1 MVPVTSTTTTELR
14 RPAISVVMPAYR
26 RPDKVR
32 RAVASVLEQ
41 TFQDWELV
49 IVDDASP
56 DSLADALDELARDR
70 RVRVIRHRTNRGGSA
85 ARNTGILASSAKVI
99 ALLDSDDRWL
109 PEKLAGDTAFI
120 ARQNGSHWFGFGQY
134 WIDSINGRRESAPA
148 PQRMP
153 RLDEYLFVQRGAMQ
167 TSSLLLPAVHARRV
181 LFDETLPRLQD
192 WDFVLRLWL
201 EGLDP
206 RPIPVRAT
214 IYDAPDDVGR
224 ISSRLDPDFLLTWLE
239 ERRSWLS
246 DTAAVGF
253 ESNKVAPELIQVGRR
268 YEGVQLLLRG
278 LRSGVVSRRSM
289 GIELLRAA
297 LGDRAFR
304 RVLGARRRIAGT

>member
-1 MVPVTSTTTTELR
+1 MAPVTRTTATEPR
-14 RPAISVVMPAYR
+14 RPAISVIMPAHG

-32 RAVASVLEQ
+32 RAVSSVLEQ
-41 TFQDWELV
+41 TFDDWELL

-56 DSLADALDELARDR
+56 DPLAEALGELVRDS
-70 RVRVIRHRTNRGGSA
+70 RVRVICHRTNRGGSA
-85 ARNTGILASSAKVI
+85 ARNTGILAATAKTI

-109 PEKLAGDTAFI
+109 PEKLAGDSAFI
-120 ARQNGSHWFGFGQY
+120 ARQQGTHWFGFGQY

-148 PQRMP
+148 PPIMP
-153 RLDEYLFVQRGAMQ
+153 RLDEYLFVDRGAMQ
-167 TSSLLLPAVHARRV
+167 TSSLLVPSIHARRV
-181 LFDETLPRLQD
+181 LFDDTLPRLQD

-201 EGLDP
+201 EGLSP

-214 IYDAPDDVGR
+214 IYDAPDDAGR

-246 DTAAVGF
+246 DKAAIGF

-304 RVLGARRRIAGT
+304 LMLAARRRASG